1 MLDATNECD
10 DIPAEEYEGFVDKL
24 KTQRDM
30 RLQKTYTSERDL
42 KKSMQAEEVRATE
55 LVNRKDQSYL
65 SFVNSASYLK
75 LNQSVRTASNN
86 RLAGT

>member
-1 MLDATNECD
+1 
-10 DIPAEEYEGFVDKL
+10 
-24 KTQRDM
+24 M

-42 KKSMQAEEVRATE
+42 KKLNDDIGKSDASH
-55 LVNRKDQSYL
+55 RKDQGYQ

-75 LNQSVRTASNN
+75 LNHTIKSASNN